1 METKIKMKTLKS
13 KISMF
18 SMKSGFK
25 QPAAEGDPEREG
37 LLCKNEDGDVAFK
50 TGDEGEP
57 SYPG

>member
-1 METKIKMKTLKS
+1 
-13 KISMF
+13 MF